1 MTAEKIVLTLADAKK
16 IAEAAE
22 QEALQNQWPVVI
34 AIVDD
39 GGHLLY
45 LQRLD
50 NTQFGSVDVA
60 IEKAHSAIA
69 FRRPTKVW
77 EDNIVQGQM
86 RYLNLPGAL
95 PIEGGL
101 PIVLNNQYVGAVG
114 VSGVRSFQDAQ
125 IAQAGITALLQSN
138 ATVSV

>member
-1 MTAEKIVLTLADAKK
+1 MTAEKITLTLADAKR

-22 QEALQNQWPVVI
+22 REALQNQWPVVI
-34 AIVDD
+34 SIVDD

-50 NTQFGSVDVA
+50 DTQYGSVDVA

-77 EDNIVQGQM
+77 EDNIVQGQI

-101 PIVLNNQYVGAVG
+101 PIVVNNQYIGAIG

-125 IAQAGITALLQSN
+125 IAQAGVAALLQSK
-138 ATVSV
+138 ATISV

>member
-1 MTAEKIVLTLADAKK
+1 MLTLDDARK
-16 IAEAAE
+16 IAAGAEA
-22 QEALQNQWPVVI
+22 EALRNNWPVVI

-50 NTQFGSVDVA
+50 NTQYGSIQVA
-60 IEKAHSAIA
+60 IEKARAAIA
-69 FRRPTKVW
+69 FRRPTKIW
-77 EDNIVQGQM
+77 EENITEGQM
-86 RYLNLPGAL
+86 RYLNLPGTL

-101 PIVLNNQYVGAVG
+101 PITVSNQFAGAIG

-125 IAQAGITALLQSN
+125 IAQAGIDAWL
-138 ATVSV
+138 A

>member
-1 MTAEKIVLTLADAKK
+1 MTAEKITLTLADAKR

-34 AIVDD
+34 SIVDD

-60 IEKAHSAIA
+60 IEKAHSAIS

-77 EDNIVQGQM
+77 EDNIVQGQI

-101 PIVLNNQYVGAVG
+101 PIVVNNQYIGAIG

-125 IAQAGITALLQSN
+125 IAQAGVAALLQGK
-138 ATVSV
+138 APVSV

>member
-1 MTAEKIVLTLADAKK
+1 MTVNKIMLTLDDAKK
-16 IAEAAE
+16 IAAGAKKEASHNA
-22 QEALQNQWPVVI
+22 WSVVI

-50 NTQFGSVDVA
+50 NTQFGSIDVA
-60 IEKAHSAIA
+60 IEKARAAIA
-69 FRRPTKVW
+69 FRRPTKIW
-77 EDNIVQGQM
+77 EENIAQGQM

-101 PIVLNNQYVGAVG
+101 PIVINDQFVGAIG

-125 IAQAGITALLQSN
+125 IAQAGINAL
-138 ATVSV
+138 TT